1 VSIDFDEELAADIV
15 GDLEGPI
22 IDFWTPG
29 RIAAY
34 LDRINRRMLAFDRR
48 MMRSQAPDKLKGEW
62 RDFFDGWATFAE
74 AHESWTSR
82 LSSGAVEDIERYE
95 RELELWRKAL
105 ERLGQYAGIDLAPA
119 RKPREPLTASPWL
132 WLGAAAAVLGAF
144 AIGRAT

>member
-48 MMRSQAPDKLKGEW
+48 MMRSQAGA
-62 RDFFDGWATFAE
+62 RAAGAICRHRSSTGAE
-74 AHESWTSR
+74 ATR
-82 LSSGAVEDIERYE
+82 
-95 RELELWRKAL
+95 
-105 ERLGQYAGIDLAPA
+105 APN
-119 RKPREPLTASPWL
+119 
-132 WLGAAAAVLGAF
+132 G
-144 AIGRAT
+144 